1 LCILYLN
8 YFIFIFR
15 NTRQGV
21 ADGLRAQ
28 DALVAQD
35 RLGPQDGLGGQDD
48 P

>member
-8 YFIFIFR
+8 YFICFFR

-28 DALVAQD
+28 DGLEAQD
-35 RLGPQDGLGGQDD
+35 RLGAQDGLGGQDD
-48 P
+48 S